1 MKRSIYIGL
10 FLSVIIILFSSCL
23 DSDDSRAQ
31 YVGICTVHQL
41 GESDHYF
48 TLDDGVSLYPQN
60 QGDLL
65 SFELKDRERVILNF
79 DYVDSKVDGYDHS
92 IKVAYIE
99 KILTKDII
107 TITPEMEDSIGN
119 DQINITSY
127 RLTKEYLTLEYQYF
141 GQKYS
146 GVAHM
151 LNLVVPQQGLD
162 GEQSEFVEVEFRHN
176 AHGDISIDKFE
187 GIVSFKVDN
196 IIDELLDKKVV
207 RIKTNTLFEGEKYIE
222 VPLVNKD

>member
-127 RLTKEYLTLEYQYF
+127 RLTKEYLTLE
-141 GQKYS
+141 KY
-146 GVAHM
+146 
-151 LNLVVPQQGLD
+151 
-162 GEQSEFVEVEFRHN
+162 
-176 AHGDISIDKFE
+176 
-187 GIVSFKVDN
+187 
-196 IIDELLDKKVV
+196 DELKNSDDLIYKALEISTILFDNQTDK
-207 RIKTNTLFEGEKYIE
+207 GGAPYILHLLYIFCVSLSIMLSSKE
-222 VPLVNKD
+222 SRLYI